1 MVGHRVLGSTGKEDK
16 RLMKNTL
23 KQGSEKNKQN
33 QEKYIPAVK
42 GGGSTKKG
50 LLGST
55 ECH

>member
-33 QEKYIPAVK
+33 QEKYIPVVK